1 MKLVAGID
9 LGGTNTRVALVDE
22 QGSIT
27 HQLQVPTHQYP
38 VPNDLVQTI
47 SKWLRTGSLPP
58 HAQLVGV
65 GIGAPNGNYFTGTI
79 DFAPNLKWPGSVPL
93 AQMFADQLG
102 VPVVLTNDAKA
113 AALGE
118 MHWGAAKHLKDF
130 IFITLGTGLGCAIVA
145 NGQLI
150 YGHDG
155 LAGELGH
162 ITIFDNSDRVCG
174 CGRKGCLETYASAT
188 GLVTTY
194 RKALA
199 AQAKDLQSEAA
210 FDAAYIYQK
219 ALQGD
224 AIAKQAFRFTA
235 SVLGR
240 GLAIAAT
247 LTSPEKIFLYGGLTR
262 AGSLLL
268 GETAQSFEEN
278 LLPVYRNKI
287 QIRCSSLPEDHAGVL
302 GAAALIRQHIQNQSV

>member
-1 MKLVAGID
+1 MTLVAGID
-9 LGGTNTRVALVDE
+9 LGGTNTRIALVDE
-22 QGSIT
+22 QGTIT
-27 HQLQVPTHQYP
+27 HQVQVPTHHYP
-38 VPNDLVQTI
+38 MPNDLVQAIVT
-47 SKWLRTGSLPP
+47 WLHAVSLPP
-58 HAQLVGV
+58 YTQLAGV

-79 DFAPNLKWPGSVPL
+79 DFAPNLKWQGSVPL
-93 AQMFADQLG
+93 AQMLSDRLG

-130 IFITLGTGLGCAIVA
+130 LFITLGTGLGCAIVA
-145 NGQLI
+145 NGQLV

-162 ITIFDNSDRVCG
+162 ITIFDDSDRVCG

-194 RKALA
+194 RNALA
-199 AQAKDLQSEAA
+199 TQAKDQRAEPSV
-210 FDAAYIYQK
+210 DAAYIFQQ

-224 AIAKQAFRFTA
+224 TIAQEAFRFTA

-247 LTSPEKIFLYGGLTR
+247 LTSPEIIFLYGGLTR
-262 AGSLLL
+262 ARALLL
-268 GETAQSFEEN
+268 RETAQSFEEN
-278 LLPVYRNKI
+278 ILPVYRNKI
-287 QIRCSSLPEDHAGVL
+287 QIRCSALPEDHAGVL
-302 GAAALIRQHIQNQSV
+302 GAAALIRQHIQKQTM